1 MKKDEIIIR
10 GAKEHNLKN
19 ISVRIPRNK
28 LCVITGVSGSGK
40 SSLAF
45 DTIFAE
51 GQRRYVESL
60 SAYARQFLGR
70 MEKPDVE
77 YIEGLSP
84 SISIDQKGVSKNPRS
99 TVGTVTEIYDY
110 LRLLFARI
118 GVVHCYRCGN
128 VVEKQTV
135 QQIVDSISSLE
146 ETSRIQILSP
156 IITHMKGEHLQ
167 IIESIKKQG
176 FVRARI
182 DGEIIDLSSNIKLE
196 KNKWHNIEIVVDR
209 LIIKKNMDSSRL
221 TESVEAA
228 LKVSQGTIIIE
239 QKFDSESKD
248 IIYSE
253 KFACLECDISIAE
266 LEPRNFSFNTPFG
279 ACSLCTG
286 LGYKLEINP
295 YLIIPNPDSNII
307 DGGIIPWSN
316 PNSFEMS
323 SLKSLSEFYDF
334 SLESPINTLPK
345 EILEIIL
352 FGSKNQ
358 TIPFSHLTSSGK
370 IYNWSSKFEGIVI
383 NLERRY
389 INSESEKTK
398 ENILRFMTQQPCN
411 ECNGERLKPEALAV
425 KVTNLNIT
433 DLTKL
438 SVEDS
443 LEWVV
448 SCKSGLKNLSD
459 RDLKIGEQIF
469 KEIESRLN
477 FLSKVGLNYLSLDRT
492 ASTLSGGEGQRIRLA
507 TQIGSGLMGVLYVCD
522 EPSIGLHP
530 IDNEKLVLTLLNLRD
545 VGNSVIVVEHDESIM
560 NAADHI
566 IDLGPRAGENGGNI
580 VAEGNISKIKKSRQ
594 SLTGLYLSKK
604 KIIDFPKIRRDG
616 NGKEISIINARE
628 NNLKN
633 LSINIP
639 LGKLVCITGVS
650 GSGKSTLV
658 NEILYKKLAQKFYK
672 SKDAP
677 GKHEKILG
685 IDNIDK
691 VINIDQSPIG
701 RTPRSNPATYTGLF
715 GYIRDVFASMPESKT
730 RGYKAGRF
738 SFNVKGGRC
747 ESCSGAGFTQIE
759 MQFLPDVTVPCE
771 VCLGMRYNREAIEIK
786 FKNLSISDV
795 LNKTVSEAAKIFEN
809 QPAILRKLQTLIDV
823 GLDYIKLG
831 QPATTLS
838 GGEAQRIKLA
848 TELSKRS
855 TGKTLYILDE
865 PTTGLSFDDVSKL
878 LLVLHKLVDKGNSI
892 ILIEHHLDLIKN
904 ADWII
909 DLGPEAGEKGGN
921 LVGEGTPEFMSTLK
935 SSATGIYLKKLNEIT
950 PNKKSKGNTKPLS
963 KSTNNEINLSGNF
976 SFPTRPQKLEIKKK
990 NKNRFRRRRRR

>member
-19 ISVRIPRNK
+19 IDVKIPRNT

-118 GVVHCYRCGN
+118 GIVHCYQCGN
-128 VVEKQTV
+128 IVEKQTV
-135 QQIVDSISSLE
+135 QQIVDSITNLKDN
-146 ETSRIQILSP
+146 SRIQILSP

-167 IIESIKKQG
+167 ILESIKKQG

-182 DGEIIDLSSNIKLE
+182 DGEVIDLSSEIQLE

-209 LIIKKNMDSSRL
+209 IIIKTNIDINRL
-221 TESVEAA
+221 TESVESA
-228 LKVSQGTIIIE
+228 LKAGQGTIIIE
-239 QKFDSESKD
+239 SNTNGEKKD
-248 IIYSE
+248 IVYSE
-253 KFACLECDISIAE
+253 KFACVECDISIAE

-295 YLIIPNPDSNII
+295 YLIIPNSSATIK
-307 DGGIIPWSN
+307 DGGILPWSN
-316 PNSFEMS
+316 PKSFEMS

-334 SLESPINTLPK
+334 SLDSPINMLTK

-352 FGSKNQ
+352 FGSKNE
-358 TIPFSHLTSSGK
+358 IISFSHITSSGK
-370 IYNWSSKFEGIVI
+370 IYNWSSKFEGII
-383 NLERRY
+383 ANLERRY

-411 ECNGERLKPEALAV
+411 ECNGERLKPEALGV
-425 KVTNLNIT
+425 KVSGLNIT

-443 LEWVV
+443 LEWVN
-448 SCKSGLKNLSD
+448 SCKLGLSNLSQ

-477 FLSKVGLNYLSLDRT
+477 FLSKVGLDYLSLDRT

-530 IDNEKLVLTLLNLRD
+530 IDNEKLISTLLNLRD
-545 VGNSVIVVEHDESIM
+545 VGNTVIVVEHDESIM

-580 VAEGNISKIKKSRQ
+580 VAVGNIDKIKKNKQ
-594 SLTGLYLSKK
+594 SLTGQYLSKN
-604 KIIDFPKIRRDG
+604 KIIDIPKKRRKG
-616 NGKEISIINARE
+616 NSKNISIINARE

-633 LSINIP
+633 LSLNIP

-677 GKHEKILG
+677 GNHDMILG
-685 IDNIDK
+685 TENIDK

-715 GYIRDVFASMPESKT
+715 SYIREIFASMPESKA

-759 MQFLPDVTVPCE
+759 MQFLPDVTVPCD
-771 VCLGMRYNREAIEIK
+771 VCLGVRYNREAIEIK
-786 FKNLSISDV
+786 FKNLSISDI

-809 QPAILRKLQTLIDV
+809 QPSILRKLKTLIDV

-921 LVGEGTPEFMSTLK
+921 LVGEGTPEFMATLK
-935 SSATGIYLKKLNEIT
+935 SSATGVYLEKLNEIA
-950 PNKKSKGNTKPLS
+950 PNKKSQGGTRALS
-963 KSTNNEINLSGNF
+963 NPKNKELNLEKVF
-976 SFPTRPQKLEIKKK
+976 IFPERPSKLLIRRKT
-990 NKNRFRRRRRR
+990 KNRFRRRRRR